1 MCTCD
6 GEQLK
11 RLAASCTP
19 QAIRQQLVTARTIAA
34 VCTRDPIAFCV
45 MSGSYCLHLTD
56 TLFLLQLWCSGVVE
70 LCPCCQ
76 TAIAALCIPSTAF
89 TGHSDDSLQVLL
101 HILLAGI
108 AIFC

>member
-34 VCTRDPIAFCV
+34 VCTHDPIDVCV

-56 TLFLLQLWCSGVVE
+56 TLFLLQLWGSGAVE
-70 LCPCCQ
+70 LCPFCQ
-76 TAIAALCIPSTAF
+76 TAIAALCMPSTAF
-89 TGHSDDSLQVLL
+89 AGHSNDSLLL
-101 HILLAGI
+101 HILFAGI
-108 AIFC
+108 AILC